1 MGSGGYL
8 GLLTALRLD
17 FVAYHA
23 AVRVRGLGRRRG
35 SPGSVHICSG
45 SLQARAWSFRQA
57 LGTVAYVFF
66 AEKGSTLASDGN
78 GGVNGI
84 CGCGDR
90 PG

>member
-1 MGSGGYL
+1 MSSGGYL

-17 FVAYHA
+17 FVAHHT
-23 AVRVRGLGRRRG
+23 AVGMRGLGRRRG
-35 SPGSVHICSG
+35 SLGSIHICSG

-57 LGTVAYVFF
+57 PGIVAYVFL

-84 CGCGDR
+84 CGCGNR

>member
-1 MGSGGYL
+1 MYSRGYL
-8 GLLTALRLD
+8 GLLAALRLD

-23 AVRVRGLGRRRG
+23 AVGMRGLGRRRG
-35 SPGSVHICSG
+35 SFGSIHICSG

-57 LGTVAYVFF
+57 LGTVAYVFV

-78 GGVNGI
+78 GGVDGI
-84 CGCGDR
+84 CGCGNR